1 MKIKLNNIFIEV
13 PYYSKKEYAVFF
25 IRNSKIL
32 WAYKT
37 GILKGELK
45 NKKINSENI
54 DTNTEVRI

>member
-1 MKIKLNNIFIEV
+1 MKI